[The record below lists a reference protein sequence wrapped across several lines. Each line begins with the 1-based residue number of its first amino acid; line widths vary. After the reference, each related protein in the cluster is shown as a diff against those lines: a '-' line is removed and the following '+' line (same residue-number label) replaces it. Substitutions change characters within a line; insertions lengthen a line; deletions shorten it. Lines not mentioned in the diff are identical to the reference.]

1 MAFPGS
7 LTHERRAGQPSA
19 QWSGAFGA
27 SYVRVTLFPKILL
40 PELSMGLRKLAV
52 AGLFLCF
59 AADDARPQDKTVAER
74 LGYPADSKLLI
85 VHADDLAVA
94 HSVDTASLDA
104 LDKKAITSAS
114 IMVPCAWLTEVASY
128 AKGHPDADLGLHLTL
143 TSEWKADRWGPVESK
158 DKVTSLL
165 DPSGYLWPETLAA
178 VRSLKAEE
186 AEREIRAQIQLA
198 IALGI
203 HPAHLDSHMG
213 VFFSKPELFAVYV
226 KVAHEYNLPF
236 LAVRFPGA
244 PLELFSVLSGK
255 DVILDSVVM
264 ADPTVRSDEWR
275 DFYVNA
281 IKNLKPGLTE
291 MIVHLGHDDSE
302 LQAVTIDHPDFGS
315 AWRQRDYDF
324 VTSPEFQKAI
334 QENHV
339 ILVKWK
345 DLKKLV
351 N

>member
-1 MAFPGS
+1 
-7 LTHERRAGQPSA
+7 
-19 QWSGAFGA
+19 
-27 SYVRVTLFPKILL
+27 
-40 PELSMGLRKLAV
+40 MGLRKLAV

-143 TSEWKADRWGPVESK
+143 TSEWKVDRWGPVESK

-165 DPSGYLWPETLAA
+165 DPTGYLWADTVSA
-178 VRSLKAEE
+178 VRNLRPAE
-186 AEREIRAQIQLA
+186 AEREIRAQIERA

-203 HPAHLDSHMG
+203 HPTHLDSHMG
-213 VFFSKPELFAVYV
+213 VLFSKPELFAVYV

-264 ADPTVRSDEWR
+264 ANPTVRSDEWG

-281 IKNLKPGLTE
+281 IKNLKPGFTE

-324 VTSPEFQKAI
+324 VTSPEFKKAI
-334 QENHV
+334 EENHV